1 MLMKKFFTFTLSLLA
16 VFMLCSCEKAY
27 IGSEPEKEEEEHVG
41 NDDDD
46 EWYEE
51 DVEHAGEGDG
61 EFNLGD
67 VVDVNTFK
75 SCAIY
80 TQVWVEGYIVGAAT
94 GANQNYRYEFGP
106 DFSFDTAILLADSTE
121 ADDIS
126 EVISVCLTN
135 CSKDL
140 RAKVNLRDH
149 PENKGKRIAVFGFQ
163 DKYLKITGIKK
174 IDAYKFP
181 LE

>member
-1 MLMKKFFTFTLSLLA
+1 MRKFFVFTLSLLA
-16 VFMLCSCEKAY
+16 FCMFNSCEKAY
-27 IGSEPEKEEEEHVG
+27 IGDESDEKKEENIG
-41 NDDDD
+41 NDNGD

-51 DVEHAGEGDG
+51 DVEHAGGDDG
-61 EFNLGD
+61 EFSLGD

-94 GANQNYRYEFGP
+94 GANQKYRYEFGP
-106 DFSFDTAILLADSTE
+106 DFSFDTAILMADSTE

-174 IDAYKFP
+174 IDAYEFP